1 MVVSQVAY
9 DDGVLRITHTGPA
22 DLAIAGEI
30 DESTHSGLVRTL
42 QQLASGQRSVQI
54 DLGGVTYCDLAGMR
68 SILSLGRTGPL
79 DRPPGDTDLVLRD
92 PPEQLRTILQILG
105 WDAAPG
111 LTIADS

>member
-1 MVVSQVAY
+1 VVVSQVAY

-22 DLAIAGEI
+22 DLAIVGEI

-42 QQLASGQRSVQI
+42 QQLAGGQRSVQI

-68 SILSLGRTGPL
+68 SILLLGRTGPL
-79 DRPPGDTDLVLRD
+79 DRPPVTDLVLRD
-92 PPEQLRTILQILG
+92 PPAQLRTILQILG